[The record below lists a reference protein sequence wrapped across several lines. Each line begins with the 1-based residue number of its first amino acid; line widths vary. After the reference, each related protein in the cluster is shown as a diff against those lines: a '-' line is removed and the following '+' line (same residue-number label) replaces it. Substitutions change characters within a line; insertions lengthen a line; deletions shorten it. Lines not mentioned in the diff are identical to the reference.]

1 MPRFT
6 KCKGLTRLPVQSF
19 NAIEITTDRLILRPV
34 SPFSF
39 ARQTLHWTQDTQ
51 AMSDLALK
59 PGRWTFLKWWR
70 KLMRISGKNRTCH
83 GIWPKDG
90 SPPIGMRW
98 TRLNPETSD
107 VSTSTFIASKE
118 WRGKGVAAEVAT
130 ALLDDLFVRCGV
142 NKVTSWINSTN
153 SPSIKLA
160 LSLGFTNEAVLR
172 QSSLHLDG
180 TRVDYLAFGML
191 RSEWLARRQQSAAA
205 GLSDTRT
212 EN

>member
-1 MPRFT
+1 M
-6 KCKGLTRLPVQSF
+6 RLQVQTF
-19 NAIEITTDRLILRPV
+19 NAVEITTDRLILKPV

-39 ARQTLHWTQDTQ
+39 ARQTLHWTQDAQ
-51 AMSDLALK
+51 AMSDLAMK
-59 PGRWTFLKWWR
+59 PDRWSFLKWWWKLR
-70 KLMRISGKNRTCH
+70 KLSGKNRTCH

-90 SPPIGMRW
+90 TAPIGMRW
-98 TRLNPETSD
+98 TRLNPATSD
-107 VSTSTFIASKE
+107 VSSSTFIASTE
-118 WRGKGVAAEVAT
+118 WRGKGVAVETAN
-130 ALLDDLFVRCGV
+130 ALLDDLFIRCSI

-191 RSEWLARRQQSAAA
+191 RSEWLARRKFAAEGSSSGVEA
-205 GLSDTRT
+205 
-212 EN
+212 EK